1 MATTTTV
8 NTTYAGEFAGDYIS
22 AALLSGNTLANSL
35 ISVKL
40 NVAHKEVIKSLD
52 YGSAIKDATCDW
64 AAEGTITLDERVL
77 EPRELQ
83 VNIQSCN
90 KDSVVVHLDS
100 NKNDIQKRVF
110 YMSKDKEK
118 NK

>member
-1 MATTTTV
+1 MDNWNSKDPVYKGFINSICIIEYRNETRQKYKV
-8 NTTYAGEFAGDYIS
+8 GDTI
-22 AALLSGNTLANSL
+22 
-35 ISVKL
+35 
-40 NVAHKEVIKSLD
+40 D
-52 YGSAIKDATCDW
+52 
-64 AAEGTITLDERVL
+64 GTNMI
-77 EPRELQ
+77 
-83 VNIQSCN
+83 IQSCD

>member
-1 MATTTTV
+1 M
-8 NTTYAGEFAGDYIS
+8 I
-22 AALLSGNTLANSL
+22 
-35 ISVKL
+35 
-40 NVAHKEVIKSLD
+40 
-52 YGSAIKDATCDW
+52 
-64 AAEGTITLDERVL
+64 
-77 EPRELQ
+77 
-83 VNIQSCN
+83 IQSCD